1 MATSTGEVEKINV
14 RSPYYL
20 TVDSATTPPEY
31 NPPATIT
38 QPLGCGEQINIGED
52 VGTRIYE
59 VDVTN
64 RSGTFTINYT
74 INIPIKITHQLTED
88 SSPTVVGYKG
98 NNEYEG
104 ELLKAGV
111 PASELT
117 GLSTGEAQGGI
128 AITRSTDTASTLT
141 ITVEAPLA
149 TDDYQLIMSCPDE
162 TQVET
167 PSVGTPANNT
177 LDTGTYTLLMRLPFS
192 YIDTVSSSFTMEIY
206 INGELIETL
215 PQAVLNVSAS
225 TTKLIVFSTQTGY
238 NYTGGGSV
246 ITVSNEEL
254 LADQY
259 NSIGIKFITGGTND
273 QVTLNKIGY
282 EITGLFQNPNSGQ
295 LEWAD
300 PRAYSDYNFYGYGSQ
315 GNVPNIP
322 VPRIT
327 AESYYQ
333 QIFRDQT
340 QKVIYFNPSAYEEN
354 ILQVEQGR
362 HGTSV
367 IGGETV
373 ENIFTQSYAA
383 WSL

>member
-38 QPLGCGEQINIGED
+38 QPLECGGQINIGED

-59 VDVTN
+59 VDVSN
-64 RSGTFTINYT
+64 RSGTFTINFT
-74 INIPIKITHQLTED
+74 INIPIKITYQLTED

-117 GLSTGEAQGGI
+117 GLSSGEAQGGI
-128 AITRSTDTASTLT
+128 PVTRSTDSASTLT

-149 TDDYQLIMSCPDE
+149 TDDYQLLMSCPDE

-177 LDTGTYTLLMRLPFS
+177 LDTGTYTLLMRLPFQ

-206 INGELIETL
+206 VNGELIETL
-215 PQAVLNVSAS
+215 PQAVLNVSAGS
-225 TTKLIVFSTQTGY
+225 TKLIVFSTQTGY

-259 NSIGIKFITGGTND
+259 NSIGIKFITGGTNS

-295 LEWAD
+295 LEWAN
-300 PRAYSDYNFYGYGSQ
+300 PRAYSDYNFYGYGSRD
-315 GNVPNIP
+315 NVPSMP

-340 QKVIYFNPSAYEEN
+340 QRVIYFNPSDYEDN
-354 ILQVEQGR
+354 ILQVKQGQ

-373 ENIFTQSYAA
+373 ENIFTQSYNA
-383 WSL
+383 WSF

>member
-38 QPLGCGEQINIGED
+38 QPLECGGQINIGED

-128 AITRSTDTASTLT
+128 AITRSTDSASTLT

-149 TDDYQLIMSCPDE
+149 TDDYQLLMSCPDE

-177 LDTGTYTLLMRLPFS
+177 LDTGTYTLLMRLPFT

-215 PQAVLNVSAS
+215 PQAVLNVSAG

-238 NYTGGGSV
+238 NYAGGGSV

-295 LEWAD
+295 LEWAN
-300 PRAYSDYNFYGYGSQ
+300 PRAYSDYNFYGHGSQ
-315 GNVPNIP
+315 GNVPSIP

-327 AESYYQ
+327 S
-333 QIFRDQT
+333 RT
-340 QKVIYFNPSAYEEN
+340 RKTWN
-354 ILQVEQGR
+354 ICNWR
-362 HGTSV
+362 
-367 IGGETV
+367 
-373 ENIFTQSYAA
+373 
-383 WSL
+383 